1 MTQKKNYSRYFIILQ
16 EDEKGY
22 SEASDKISSGYAKIE
37 MKNDKCKVS
46 FYVQNLKRDSIP
58 YYMILICTKKDE
70 KKLINIGELN
80 IDENGRADISYE
92 YTVDNIGDTGISMD
106 KVSGAAII
114 KLIDKNLISVMN
126 GFSSTDI
133 PDWKSCEVLKRE
145 KTVNVNE
152 SRSEKKSIFDKYE
165 ESIEK
170 TKQSEPEKNVKSQ
183 DNLKNINNTIV
194 ESKQDE
200 INSENQEERQFV
212 KEENEGK
219 DIERE
224 KLENIERLKD
234 IEREELENIERKKD
248 IEREKLKDMPTGTIG
263 DFFKSLANGYEEIA
277 DVCDD
282 VKKCRWFKVPVASSL
297 DMTDTSNYNKYT
309 VIYYPMMNYYPY
321 IKKYGHF
328 LFGYKCDPLGNMK
341 YLVYAIPGTKSKQ
354 EQPFEGKSGFV
365 TFEAQKNGEDK
376 EDNFGYWIMFYD
388 FRTSTIVIPVK

>member
-16 EDEKGY
+16 EEEKGY
-22 SEASDKISSGYAKIE
+22 SQASDKISSGYAKIE

-46 FYVQNLKRDSIP
+46 FYVQNLKKDSIP

-80 IDENGRADISYE
+80 IDENGRVDVSYE
-92 YTVDNIGDTGISMD
+92 YQADNIGDTGISMD
-106 KVSGAAII
+106 KVSGASVI
-114 KLIDKNLISVMN
+114 KLIDKNLISIMS
-126 GFSSTDI
+126 GFSSTEI
-133 PDWKSCEVLKRE
+133 PDWKGCEILKKE
-145 KTVNVNE
+145 KSINVSD

-165 ESIEK
+165 ESIEN
-170 TKQSEPEKNVKSQ
+170 TKKMEPEKKANSE
-183 DNLKNINNTIV
+183 DNLKNTESTNNTLIEAETV
-194 ESKQDE
+194 KV
-200 INSENQEERQFV
+200 NSEDQAQKQII
-212 KEENEGK
+212 KEENENK
-219 DIERE
+219 EM
-224 KLENIERLKD
+224 ERLKE
-234 IEREELENIERKKD
+234 I
-248 IEREKLKDMPTGTIG
+248 EKLKEMPTGTIG
-263 DFFKSLANGYEEIA
+263 DFFKGLANGYEEIT

-282 VKKCRWFKVPVASSL
+282 VKRCRWFKVPVESSV

-341 YLVYAIPGTKSKQ
+341 YLVYAVPGTKSKQ

-365 TFEAQKNGEDK
+365 TFESQKNGEDK